1 LKKVDIED
9 LNILRNLSDIEAKKT
24 IFNTFKKAIDKLTIS
39 DKGSAEI
46 KNYIKL
52 KEVKPMAFNNQQY
65 ITPKKSVFNK
75 VIGDSVFELEFAN
88 FLDNCP
94 DIISFA
100 KNSYNVHYKME
111 YQGDDGNIH
120 DYYPDFI
127 VKQDDKNIY
136 IVETKGREDIDDRKK
151 IERLKIW
158 CKDVNTIQNKFIFL
172 PVYIKQ
178 EEWDNYLNDIKTFE
192 DVIKTF
198 IFK

>member
-1 LKKVDIED
+1 
-9 LNILRNLSDIEAKKT
+9 
-24 IFNTFKKAIDKLTIS
+24 
-39 DKGSAEI
+39 
-46 KNYIKL
+46 
-52 KEVKPMAFNNQQY
+52 
-65 ITPKKSVFNK
+65 

-127 VKQDDKNIY
+127 VKQDDKNTY
-136 IVETKGREDIDDRKK
+136 IVEIKGREDIDDRKK

-158 CKDVNTIQNKFIFL
+158 CKDVNSIQNKFTFL
-172 PVYIKQ
+172 PIYIKQ
-178 EEWDNYLNDIKTFE
+178 EEWDNYLNDIKTFK

-198 IFK
+198 KFK